1 MRMGKIKMNKF
12 VLVSMVVF
20 LAMLG
25 TAYAQEGVLSS
36 KDFGLAVGAGL
47 AVGLAALGAGIAIGH
62 AGAATIGAI
71 VEKPATSTWGLIIVA
86 LGEGVALYG
95 LIIAF
100 MLLGK
105 IS

>member
-1 MRMGKIKMNKF
+1 MKKMKK
-12 VLVSMVVF
+12 LVVVAMVVF
-20 LAMLG
+20 LAMAG
-25 TAYAQEGVLSS
+25 ATYAQEGGALSS
-36 KDFGLAVGAGL
+36 RDFGLALGAGL
-47 AVGLAALGAGIAIGH
+47 AVGLAALGAGFAIAH
-62 AGAATIGAI
+62 AGAATMGAV

-105 IS
+105 ISEVS

>member
-1 MRMGKIKMNKF
+1 MKKMNK
-12 VLVSMVVF
+12 LVVVAMVVF
-20 LAMLG
+20 LAMVG
-25 TAYAQEGVLSS
+25 AVYAQEGGTLSS
-36 KDFGLAVGAGL
+36 RDFGLALGAGL
-47 AVGLAALGAGIAIGH
+47 AVGLAALGAGIAIAH
-62 AGAATIGAI
+62 AGAATMGAI

>member
-1 MRMGKIKMNKF
+1 MKKMNKF
-12 VLVSMVVF
+12 VIVAMVVF
-20 LAMLG
+20 LAIVG
-25 TAYAQEGVLSS
+25 TAYAQEGGALST
-36 KDFGLAVGAGL
+36 KDFGLALGAGF

-71 VEKPATSTWGLIIVA
+71 IEKPATSTWGLIIIA

-100 MLLGK
+100 LLLGK
-105 IS
+105 MS